1 MVHKLLKNTWIL
13 LALTTVFAAPT
24 GKASMWKNETEAGAV
39 VASGN
44 SDVQTY
50 NLKHQTGLTRGKNTY
65 SIKGGY
71 LRSTSFGVES
81 ARLWNLGARVERN
94 FHDKFSG
101 YLGQSVEGNRYVNI
115 AQRYATDVGGKYQ
128 FVKLDDFY
136 WFGESGY
143 RYTKE
148 HRYSG
153 ETIHYSSIRVYT
165 ETEKKWTPTFS
176 TKYWIEYLPNLT
188 NWIDWQLNTEI
199 GFIATINSVF
209 SIKNGYLIRYDN
221 LPAGAL
227 KKTDRLFTASLV
239 AKF

>member
-1 MVHKLLKNTWIL
+1 MPHLYIKSIWSFFVLFYFLGATSGHTSVWN
-13 LALTTVFAAPT
+13 
-24 GKASMWKNETEAGAV
+24 NETEAGAV

-81 ARLWNLGARVERN
+81 ARLWNLGVRVERN

-101 YLGQSVEGNRYVNI
+101 YLGQAVEGNRYVNI
-115 AQRYATDVGGKYQ
+115 AQRYATDLGGKYQ
-128 FVKLDDFY
+128 FIKLEDFY
-136 WFGESGY
+136 WFGETGY

-148 HRYSG
+148 HRFSG
-153 ETIHYSSIRVYT
+153 ETIHFSSIRVYT
-165 ETEKKWTPTFS
+165 ETERKWTPTFS

-209 SIKNGYLIRYDN
+209 SIKNGYLIRYDH
-221 LPAGAL
+221 LTAGAL